1 MLQNFIE
8 HILSDSSISPALKE
22 EAISLRQKFISD
34 KKRQEFIIARLTEDK
49 KITENFLN
57 KTVEELEERNKELS
71 KSVRERQIAYDKLT
85 EINRELEQFA
95 YIISHDL
102 QEPIRTI
109 LNFVS
114 LLERTKLPQLDEEAR
129 IYMDF
134 ISQSSQR
141 MSNLI
146 KAILDYSR
154 IGKTG
159 EKSTIDCNDLIHE
172 VLIDLDTII
181 KGKNAFVSV
190 HPLPVVHGYR
200 NELRSLFQNLLSNAL
215 KYSQNDITPEIV
227 INCIEKDQ
235 NWQFSVKDNG
245 IGFDPRFKERIFVIF
260 QRLNNAAYMEGS
272 GIGLSRCKKI
282 IELHAGQIWAESLPE
297 IGSTFF
303 FTLPKSNL
311 HEEI

>member
-1 MLQNFIE
+1 MLQDFIE
-8 HILSDSSISPALKE
+8 NILADPAISPALKE
-22 EAISLRQKFISD
+22 EAVALRKKFNSE
-34 KKRQEFIIARLTEDK
+34 KKRQEFIISRLSEDK

-57 KTVEELEERNKELS
+57 KTVAELEERNRELS
-71 KSVRERQIAYDKLT
+71 NSVRERQIAYDKLT
-85 EINRELEQFA
+85 EINKELEQFA

-114 LLERTKLPQLDEEAR
+114 LLERTKRAQLDDEAVV
-129 IYMDF
+129 YMDF
-134 ISQSSQR
+134 ISQSSHR

-159 EKSTIDCNDLIHE
+159 KKTTIDCHDLLRE
-172 VLIDLDTII
+172 VLVDLDTII
-181 KGKNAFVSV
+181 EEKDAYVNI

-215 KYSQNDITPEIV
+215 KYSKKDVTPEIT
-227 INCIEKDQ
+227 IDCIEKNQ
-235 NWQFSVKDNG
+235 SWQFSVKDNG
-245 IGFDPRFKERIFVIF
+245 IGFDPRFRERIFIIF

-297 IGSTFF
+297 MGSTFF
-303 FTLPKSNL
+303 FTLPKT
-311 HEEI
+311 